1 MYTCKDNL
9 TPLLYSGKKK
19 KWELKPMLMT
29 FLKPSSRD
37 KKSTYFIPFCSSKR
51 THWQLLKEERGGG

>member
-19 KWELKPMLMT
+19 LEKIKKKDLKYVDLLSMHICP
-29 FLKPSSRD
+29 KNI
-37 KKSTYFIPFCSSKR
+37 KAIP
-51 THWQLLKEERGGG
+51 HYNM